1 MKVVAIGGGTGLSTL
16 LRGLKEYVDSDSNW
30 SIESLA
36 AIVTVT
42 DEGGSSGILR
52 KELAMLPPGDI
63 RNCIVALAEEEHL
76 LSQLFGYRFGNEAVQ
91 GHSFGNL
98 TLAALT
104 QITGSFDKAILA
116 ISEVLRVKGSIFPS
130 TLADVRLRARCAD
143 GKELLGELAI
153 SGDPTLP
160 NRPRPVHERIEQ
172 LSIEPPHAEP
182 IPEAV
187 TAIEDADLI
196 LIGPGSLY
204 TSILPN
210 LLIDGLADAV
220 RRSNAIK
227 TYVCNVMTQ
236 PGETDGYAAEDH
248 LSAIIDHA
256 GSLIDLM
263 IVNERSPSEKTIAA
277 YARQHQEPVKADVDA
292 IRSLGATPFF
302 GDIISEGNYLRHD
315 SAALATTVFRLCDD
329 YRTGLGTSAKRTSG
343 A

>member
-16 LRGLKEYVDSDSNW
+16 LRGLKRYVDNGAPW
-30 SIESLA
+30 TIEKLS

-63 RNCIVALAEEEHL
+63 RNCIIALAEEEHL
-76 LSQLFGYRFGNEAVQ
+76 IKELFGYRFVQDAVQ

-116 ISEVLRVKGSIFPS
+116 VSEVLRVKGSIFPS
-130 TLADVRLRARCAD
+130 TLTDVRLRARCAD
-143 GKELLGELAI
+143 GTELIGELAI

-160 NRPRPVHERIEQ
+160 NRPRPVHERITR
-172 LSIEPPHAEP
+172 LAIEPPDAKP

-187 TAIEDADLI
+187 NAILEADLI
-196 LIGPGSLY
+196 LVGPGSLY

-210 LLIDGLADAV
+210 LAIEGLADAV
-220 RRSNAIK
+220 RISHALKVYI
-227 TYVCNVMTQ
+227 CNVMTQ
-236 PGETDGYAAEDH
+236 PGETDAYTAEDH
-248 LSAIIDHA
+248 LAAIVDHA
-256 GSLIDLM
+256 GPLIDIM
-263 IVNERSPSEKTIAA
+263 IVNGRTPSTKTLAA
-277 YARQHQEPVKADVDA
+277 YAEQHQQPVTYDVDA
-292 IRSLGATPFF
+292 IRKLGVTPFF

-315 SAALATTVFRLCDD
+315 SDALAETVFRLCD
-329 YRTGLGTSAKRTSG
+329 RHRQTSKAV
-343 A
+343 